1 MTSPDFLNLTSSPY
15 LETVYLDVW
24 NRHITSTTA
33 LSLSFIGFLS
43 LSRLACRSFVRLFLH
58 AVCLGR
64 SAVPSGATG
73 GRRTDSAPG
82 APWSVEDGRGNQRPS
97 ESGFW
102 IGVQKQ
108 NQQSVAAA
116 FLHPTAAQSGN
127 WQVSLSVKIA
137 LMHLTDVREGAI

>member
-1 MTSPDFLNLTSSPY
+1 MP
-15 LETVYLDVW
+15 
-24 NRHITSTTA
+24 
-33 LSLSFIGFLS
+33 
-43 LSRLACRSFVRLFLH
+43 FVF
-58 AVCLGR
+58 G
-64 SAVPSGATG
+64 AVPSPRGQQADG
-73 GRRTDSAPG
+73 GQIRLRGPH
-82 APWSVEDGRGNQRPS
+82 GRSKMGGGTNERPT